1 MQLTSNIPKV
11 HGNAGHLGSAQRPET
26 YRMLLGLSSSTNPI
40 HVFSIDYR
48 GFGLS
53 TGTPTEEGLITDGV
67 ALLNFLTSS
76 PLNISPSRI
85 TIVGQSLGTA
95 VSAAVAERFL
105 FGSSNPNAVQP
116 TIKDPEPFAGVI
128 LMASFSNIPSLIES
142 YSVKGITPPILSPLR
157 GYPRIQNWARSHI
170 VDRWDTAARVA
181 RLTGAD
187 GSMARSNSTYANK
200 GLKLV
205 ILHAENDVEI
215 PWYEGVRVFEAAT
228 NLSHPRKVP
237 SIRSS
242 IWEANPDKSALV
254 KEVLWKK
261 VYYGGM
267 SLDFRYADKWH
278 D

>member
-1 MQLTSNIPKV
+1 
-11 HGNAGHLGSAQRPET
+11 
-26 YRMLLGLSSSTNPI
+26 MLLGLSSSTNPV

-67 ALLNFLTSS
+67 TLLNFLTSS

-95 VSAAVAERFL
+95 VSAAVAERL
-105 FGSSNPNAVQP
+105 LLGSPNSNAVQP
-116 TIKDPEPFAGVI
+116 TIKGPEPFAGVI
-128 LMASFSNIPSLIES
+128 LMASFSNLPNLIES

-157 GYPRIQNWARSHI
+157 GYPRIQNWARNHI

-187 GSMARSNSTYANK
+187 GSMARSNSTYTGK

-205 ILHAENDVEI
+205 VLHAENDVEI

-228 NLSHPRKVP
+228 NLSHPRQLP
-237 SIRSS
+237 DIRNTL
-242 IWEANPDKSALV
+242 WENNLDKPGLV
-254 KEVLWKK
+254 REVLWKK
-261 VYYGGM
+261 VFYGGM
-267 SLDFRYADKWH
+267 SFFSLS
-278 D
+278 